1 METRRGPRPLA
12 PGTRGKAPGAE
23 AAACREVARMRAS
36 AHFPPA
42 SERVLLGS
50 AGRPYS
56 PSIAELCRD
65 GAPPSC
71 RGPYGEHGGGS
82 AASPRCSPASRA
94 VPPRRKGRA
103 AGCVDGGMLTPPDAF
118 GPRPPCPGF
127 CAQAGAEKARAV
139 TTATPVRRC
148 FILLILRCS
157 RILKGRYRRPRPGG
171 GFGGDVIRSR
181 TLCAGHPS

>member
-23 AAACREVARMRAS
+23 AAACREVAGMRAS

-82 AASPRCSPASRA
+82 AASPRCSRASLSRLKGPSPPVALTVGRRLLPIPLDQSPPARERVAPKLVPIRRA
-94 VPPRRKGRA
+94 RQPPPRRSEDASCCRSSVA
-103 AGCVDGGMLTPPDAF
+103 AAF
-118 GPRPPCPGF
+118 PR
-127 CAQAGAEKARAV
+127 GAIGAPSRR
-139 TTATPVRRC
+139 PVR
-148 FILLILRCS
+148 
-157 RILKGRYRRPRPGG
+157 
-171 GFGGDVIRSR
+171 
-181 TLCAGHPS
+181 AGM

>member
-23 AAACREVARMRAS
+23 AAACREVAGMRAS

-94 VPPRRKGRA
+94 VPPLRRASVLKRSVREWKSQACRRVATPPRDASRLRHFVTASFANTPHRA
-103 AGCVDGGMLTPPDAF
+103 ANGGACRGVPANVLLLLACALWAS
-118 GPRPPCPGF
+118 PRIVLVAP
-127 CAQAGAEKARAV
+127 
-139 TTATPVRRC
+139 
-148 FILLILRCS
+148 L
-157 RILKGRYRRPRPGG
+157 
-171 GFGGDVIRSR
+171 
-181 TLCAGHPS
+181 